1 MRYTLENRK
10 GNIINNQIQAVSSS
24 RSSVGERSIGK
35 ASALE
40 DNAIDFQ
47 RIFLFFL
54 EEEDGIY
61 ASKVY

>member
-1 MRYTLENRK
+1 M
-10 GNIINNQIQAVSSS
+10 SSS

-35 ASALE
+35 ASTQE
-40 DNAIDFQ
+40 DSAIDFQ

-61 ASKVY
+61 ARSGDMCPET